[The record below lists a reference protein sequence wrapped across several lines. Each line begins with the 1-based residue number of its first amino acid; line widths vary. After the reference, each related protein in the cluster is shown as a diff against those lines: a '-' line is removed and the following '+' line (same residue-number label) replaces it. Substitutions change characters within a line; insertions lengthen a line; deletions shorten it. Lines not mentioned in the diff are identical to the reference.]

1 MMKII
6 KISKKNKDMDNEN
19 FEKTS
24 DIKNEEEIDLI
35 TCPFCNDSGFDK
47 VGLKYHLETHC
58 KVYAQTKEL
67 KWH

>member
-1 MMKII
+1 
-6 KISKKNKDMDNEN
+6 MDNEN